1 MNYRPLIKVLSK
13 AMPARFESDSTVME
27 RFYKSHARHILRDQ
41 KATLN
46 ESTEATFPLGFGRIT
61 AKKLHHFILKTRLYK
76 TKSQLLIDSKL
87 TQIRS
92 TVFQP
97 FYY

>member
-1 MNYRPLIKVLSK
+1 MNYRPLVKVLSK

-46 ESTEATFPLGFGRIT
+46 ESTETTFPLGFGRIT
-61 AKKLHHFILKTRLYK
+61 AKSYIIFV
-76 TKSQLLIDSKL
+76 S
-87 TQIRS
+87 
-92 TVFQP
+92 F
-97 FYY
+97 